1 MNYFLKSEFH
11 FIVWFLSE
19 IFLEIIEKKFLF
31 RRLLLSISISRLFN
45 RFDLTR
51 LFRRPF
57 CSIKSRGLRI
67 IGISRRNLE
76 SLQRY
81 SISSSAFFLSLYF
94 HRSFLFSVGLRLIPS
109 RVAETRVLRLHGV
122 FPHRRMAC
130 AKRNWTSSFYS
141 SWIAS
146 SQLTRPGGKNG
157 EQRALYRG
165 RSRGFR
171 ARDARLLREY
181 VIGTDDDW
189 IGNSSS
195 LAAKRGSDYGE
206 NNWKEDLDC
215 TLLIW
220 LNIMKYSV
228 IIEVL
233 SYFLLSFFV

>member
-1 MNYFLKSEFH
+1 MKSGFY
-11 FIVWFLSE
+11 FIVWFLNE

-81 SISSSAFFLSLYF
+81 SVSSSAFFLSLYF

-122 FPHRRMAC
+122 FPRDEWHARGETGRPRFIHRESHPV
-130 AKRNWTSSFYS
+130 N
-141 SWIAS
+141 
-146 SQLTRPGGKNG
+146 
-157 EQRALYRG
+157 
-165 RSRGFR
+165 
-171 ARDARLLREY
+171 
-181 VIGTDDDW
+181 
-189 IGNSSS
+189 
-195 LAAKRGSDYGE
+195 
-206 NNWKEDLDC
+206 
-215 TLLIW
+215 
-220 LNIMKYSV
+220 
-228 IIEVL
+228 
-233 SYFLLSFFV
+233 